1 MKIKKQQSQWQKFT
15 VKEETIMFKKM
26 NLQIF
31 AEGANGNNGEG
42 SGNDGGNS
50 GDGNGIQNQN
60 TNNNSNNG
68 STNDGGQ
75 NNSNNQQQNPA
86 ETFNKEDYLKELG
99 VKDEDAFKQYIA
111 NKKKEEEQNLTDL
124 QKVQRTLDATNKELA
139 KEKRARMQAEAKL
152 QAIKDGAKPE
162 LVDDLVAV
170 AMTKVSRDKTVE
182 QVLAEM
188 KKDVS
193 RSFYYNTSNNG
204 DSGQQNN
211 QQQNQRFTRGN
222 GTNGNNQNQNN
233 PQNNNNQNTN
243 NPESGGLAA
252 RLFARKNMGKTNN
265 NQGNK

>member
-1 MKIKKQQSQWQKFT
+1 
-15 VKEETIMFKKM
+15 MFKKM

-50 GDGNGIQNQN
+50 GNGNGVQNQN
-60 TNNNSNNG
+60 TGNNQNNNVLNNG
-68 STNDGGQ
+68 EQ
-75 NNSNNQQQNPA
+75 NNQQQNPV

-99 VKDEDAFKQYIA
+99 VEDEDAFKQYIA

-211 QQQNQRFTRGN
+211 NNQQQNQGFTRGN